1 MTSYEAP
8 YGPARHYTS
17 THLFFYGYELQ
28 LPEACLQ
35 QWYPSSF
42 TDPIS
47 GHRFPTCEHWQMY
60 QKAIL
65 FEGADSDSAKA
76 VLAAST
82 PGEANKLGRGVKGYN
97 KKLWE
102 EKREGVVEQGNYL
115 KFSQSEECRRALL
128 KTGELVLV
136 EGSPVDRVWGIGFR
150 GDEAEGKEE
159 EWGLSLLGKALM
171 RVRERLRKEGYRDDS
186 GKS

>member
-1 MTSYEAP
+1 M
-8 YGPARHYTS
+8 
-17 THLFFYGYELQ
+17 
-28 LPEACLQ
+28 
-35 QWYPSSF
+35 
-42 TDPIS
+42 
-47 GHRFPTCEHWQMY
+47 
-60 QKAIL
+60 
-65 FEGADSDSAKA
+65 
-76 VLAAST
+76 V
-82 PGEANKLGRGVKGYN
+82 
-97 KKLWE
+97 E
-102 EKREGVVEQGNYL
+102 EGNYL

-171 RVRERLRKEGYRDDS
+171 RVRERLRKEGYSDDG